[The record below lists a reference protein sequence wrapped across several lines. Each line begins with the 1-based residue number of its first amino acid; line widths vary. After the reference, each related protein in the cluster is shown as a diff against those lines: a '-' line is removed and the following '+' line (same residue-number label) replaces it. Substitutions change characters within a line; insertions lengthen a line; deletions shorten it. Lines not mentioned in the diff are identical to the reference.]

1 MKKLTFLGTMLLA
14 AALIFTGCKDTKD
27 ETSAYS
33 DCTEDAT
40 TVELSAG
47 TWTLTTTVVESE
59 GRADMVATATVDEEG
74 NYTFTSLT
82 QTMVTTVPDAYKEM
96 WDAMSEDDKKAF
108 VTGEDAPEN
117 VQITINGYNVKM
129 SGTITDATQLASFA
143 SSFDLDELAEAVEDG
158 SATIKTNSDKTKYV
172 ITVTDEDGET
182 STVYLSKN

>member
-14 AALIFTGCKDTKD
+14 AALIFTGCKDPKD

-33 DCTEDAT
+33 DCTETAT

-47 TWTLTTTVVESE
+47 TWTLTQSVVESE
-59 GRADMVATATVDEEG
+59 GRMDMAATATVDEEG

-82 QTMVTTVPDAYKEM
+82 QTTVTTVPDEYKEEWNAM
-96 WDAMSEDDKKAF
+96 NDAQKKEFLESMS
-108 VTGEDAPEN
+108 PEGAQVSFSGN
-117 VQITINGYNVKM
+117 TAKM
-129 SGTITDATQLASFA
+129 VYTTTDATQLAMFA
-143 SSFDLDELAEAVEDG
+143 SSFDLDELAAAVEDG

-182 STVYLSKN
+182 STLYLSKN

>member
-47 TWTLTTTVVESE
+47 TWTLTTTNTTST
-59 GRADMVATATVDEEG
+59 GRNDMVATATVDEEG
-74 NYTFTSLT
+74 NYTFTSIT
-82 QTMVTTVPDAYKEM
+82 QTAVSTVPDEYKDAWAEM
-96 WDAMSEDDKKAF
+96 NDAQKKEFLESMS
-108 VTGEDAPEN
+108 PEGAQVSFSGN
-117 VQITINGYNVKM
+117 TVKM
-129 SGTITDATQLASFA
+129 VYTTTDATELAMFA
-143 SSFDLDELAEAVEDG
+143 SSFDLEELAGAVEEG
-158 SATIKTNSDKTKYV
+158 FASIKTNSDKTKYV

-182 STVYLSKN
+182 STLYISKN